1 MKTFWELT
9 RKQYENE
16 GEHPKYLVRDAV
28 GNTYLAKTRREIIE
42 KAVQVARWLKND
54 RVKHVGVYLDSSTD
68 WISAYLGIVI
78 SGNVAVLLDRRLPQ
92 ETIVSY
98 VKRADVTCV
107 VYDTMQ
113 ETLTCALCEKGCQ
126 VVSLAQAVQ
135 DQSTEDI
142 LGYEGAAQS
151 DALCTMVFTSGTTG
165 QAKCVMLSQ
174 TNIVSNIVDTISI
187 CDYTADQSF
196 LSVLPVAHAFGMT
209 QCTLAPFFNG
219 GDMLIATSHLDLLK
233 NMQRYQPT
241 FTVLIPMMLEFLY
254 QRLRGMQ
261 KRFPQLSKREAAE
274 KLFGHNL
281 RYIGVGGAASNADTV
296 RAMLDYGITVR
307 PGYGMTENAPMA
319 TVNLLQNPA
328 QAASIGEPM
337 QHTQIKLVDG
347 EIWIHSPSVM
357 LGYYKDADATAE
369 MLSDRWL
376 KTGDLGRF
384 DEKGALY
391 LTGRKK
397 NLIVLS
403 SGENIS
409 PEYIEQLL
417 RESESVREVCVSEK
431 NDHILA
437 EIYPTDAVLEKDAAG
452 REAAVL
458 EAVNQTNQRLPFYS
472 RVMDITVRT
481 KEFPK
486 NIYGKIVRACGLF

>member
-9 RKQYENE
+9 RKQYEDE
-16 GEHPKYLVRDAV
+16 SEHPTYLVRDAV
-28 GNTYLAKTRREIIE
+28 GDTYLAKTRREIIE
-42 KAVQVARWLKND
+42 KAVQVARWLGND
-54 RVKHVGVYLDSSTD
+54 RVRHVGVYIDPSTD
-68 WISAYLGIVI
+68 WVSAYLGTVI
-78 SGNVAVLLDRRLPQ
+78 SGNVAVLLDKRLPQ

-98 VKRADVTCV
+98 VHRADVTCV

-113 ETLTCALCEKGCQ
+113 ETLASALRAQGSQ
-126 VVSLAQAVQ
+126 VVSLARAVQ
-135 DQSTEDI
+135 DQPADHV
-142 LGYEGAAQS
+142 LDYDGAAQP

-174 TNIVSNIVDTISI
+174 NNIVSNILDTIAI

-219 GDMLIATSHLDLLK
+219 GDMLFATSHLDLLK

-261 KRFPQLSKREAAE
+261 KRFPQLSKREAAQ

-296 RAMLDYGITVR
+296 RAMLEYGITVR
-307 PGYGMTENAPMA
+307 PGYGMTENSPVA
-319 TVNLLQNPA
+319 TVNLLRDPE
-328 QAASIGEPM
+328 QAASIGEPTP
-337 QHTQIKLVDG
+337 HTQVKLVDG

-384 DEKGALY
+384 DETGALY

-409 PEYIEQLL
+409 PEYVEQLL
-417 RESESVREVCVSEK
+417 RENGSVREVCVSEN
-431 NDHILA
+431 NDRLIA

-481 KEFPK
+481 KAFPK
-486 NIYGKIVRACGLF
+486 NIYGKIVRA

>member
-113 ETLTCALCEKGCQ
+113 ETLTCALCEQGCQ

-135 DQSTEDI
+135 DQSPEDI

-241 FTVLIPMMLEFLY
+241 FTVLIP
-254 QRLRGMQ
+254 
-261 KRFPQLSKREAAE
+261 
-274 KLFGHNL
+274 
-281 RYIGVGGAASNADTV
+281 I
-296 RAMLDYGITVR
+296 
-307 PGYGMTENAPMA
+307 
-319 TVNLLQNPA
+319 
-328 QAASIGEPM
+328 
-337 QHTQIKLVDG
+337 
-347 EIWIHSPSVM
+347 
-357 LGYYKDADATAE
+357 
-369 MLSDRWL
+369 
-376 KTGDLGRF
+376 
-384 DEKGALY
+384 
-391 LTGRKK
+391 
-397 NLIVLS
+397 
-403 SGENIS
+403 
-409 PEYIEQLL
+409 
-417 RESESVREVCVSEK
+417 
-431 NDHILA
+431 
-437 EIYPTDAVLEKDAAG
+437 
-452 REAAVL
+452 
-458 EAVNQTNQRLPFYS
+458 
-472 RVMDITVRT
+472 
-481 KEFPK
+481 
-486 NIYGKIVRACGLF
+486 